1 MAPCVPAYM
10 ALHGQGWPPV
20 IGVTSISGKF
30 SGHVFF
36 QQFVVNLISHFQDNF
51 FHGRAEILY
60 EASLQESVV
69 PK

>member
-10 ALHGQGWPPV
+10 ALHGPGWPPV
-20 IGVTSISGKF
+20 IGVTSISGEF

-36 QQFVVNLISHFQDNF
+36 QQFVVNLISYFQDNF
-51 FHGRAEILY
+51 FHGGAQILY
-60 EASLQESVV
+60 EACLQESVV